1 MTILERSP
9 ISPPLI
15 SSPITASARPCVRGK
30 FIFSGDEKLYIRGV
44 TYGAFRPDEDGNEF
58 HNLEVIE
65 RDFALM
71 AANGMTAVRIPHT
84 TPPRALLDI
93 AQRHGLR
100 VMVGLSAEQYVGYI
114 IDQKDAPDIE
124 ELVRAKVRICAGHP
138 ALLCY
143 AIGNEIP
150 ASIVRWLGHRRVERY
165 LRRIY
170 EVVKAED
177 PEGLVTYVNY
187 PTTEYLQLPF
197 LDLLCFNVYLES
209 QDRLEAYLPRL
220 QNIAGDRPLIMSEVG
235 LDSLRNGQDT
245 QAQVLDWQVRTAFAA
260 GCAGAFI
267 FAWTDEWYRA
277 GADVDDWEFGLTDW
291 DRRPKPALSAVRE
304 AFAEVPFPPDM
315 PWPRVS
321 VVVCSLNGGRTIRD
335 CCEGL
340 MKLAY
345 PDFEVIVVD
354 DGSADATAAIAS
366 EYDFQVI
373 RTENRGLSNARNTGL
388 EAATGEIVAY
398 IDDDAY
404 PDPHWL
410 TYLASTF
417 MNTDYVGVGGPNITP
432 PGDGPIA
439 DCVANSPGNPTH
451 ILLSDQEA
459 EHIPGCNMAFRKTAL
474 EAIGGFD
481 PQFRVAGDDVDV
493 CWRLRQRGWSL
504 GFSPAAMV
512 WHHRRNSIR
521 AYLKQQ
527 VGYGRAEA
535 MLEKKWPEK
544 YNPLGHP
551 NWAGR
556 VYGTGLTRALLF
568 RRPQIYH
575 GTWGNAPFQSIYE
588 AAPGTFLSL
597 PLMPEWYLIVF
608 ILLGLSALGML
619 WGPLLLT
626 LPLLVLAASLP
637 LMQAVLSASHAS
649 FPTESAKKRR
659 SESKLRGLTIFLH
672 LLQPAARLW
681 GRLRA
686 DLTPWRR
693 HWTRDFSFPWP
704 RTCRIWSEHWQAPET
719 WLESIEAA
727 LRTQSAVVLSGGD
740 YDRWDLEVR
749 GGLFG
754 SVRTCVAV
762 EDHGSGAQLIRLRM
776 WPRFA
781 LPGLLLTLLL
791 ALLAVMA
798 ATAQAWLAAVILGV
812 VAIGLAIRA
821 FGDCAVAMASYF
833 YIFKSKILEEQ
844 FGTGEALWLL

>member
-9 ISPPLI
+9 IASPPI
-15 SSPITASARPCVRGK
+15 SPSVTANARPCVRGK

-84 TPPRALLDI
+84 TPPRSLLDI

-100 VMVGLSAEQYVGYI
+100 VMVGLSAEQYVGYL

-177 PEGLVTYVNY
+177 PDGLVTYVNY

-209 QDRLEAYLPRL
+209 QDRLEAYLARL

-291 DRRPKPALSAVRE
+291 NRRPKPALSAVRE
-304 AFAEVPFPPDM
+304 AFAEVPFPPDLT
-315 PWPRVS
+315 WPRVS
-321 VVVCSLNGGRTIRD
+321 VVVCSHNGGRTIRD

-340 MKLAY
+340 MRLAY

-354 DGSADATAAIAS
+354 DGSVDVTAAIAS
-366 EYDFQVI
+366 EYDFKVI

-417 MNTDYVGVGGPNITP
+417 MNTNYVGVGGPNITP

-512 WHHRRNSIR
+512 WHHRRNSVR

-551 NWAGR
+551 NWSGR
-556 VYGTGLTRALLF
+556 IYGAGLTRALLF

-588 AAPGTFLSL
+588 TAPGTFLSL

-608 ILLGLSALGML
+608 ILLGLSALGLL

-626 LPLLVLAASLP
+626 LPLLILAVSLP

-649 FPTESAKKRR
+649 FPTDSAKKRLT
-659 SESKLRGLTIFLH
+659 ESKLRGLTIFLH

-693 HWTRDFSFPWP
+693 HWTRDFAFPWP
-704 RTCRIWSEHWQAPET
+704 HTCRIWSEQWQAPET
-719 WLESIEAA
+719 WLESIEASLHA
-727 LRTQSAVVLSGGD
+727 QSAVVLSGGD
-740 YDRWDLEVR
+740 YDGWDLEVR

-754 SVRTCVAV
+754 CVRTCVAV
-762 EDHGSGAQLIRLRM
+762 EDHGSGAQLIRFRM

-781 LPGLLLTLLL
+781 LSGLLLTLLL
-791 ALLAVMA
+791 ALLDLMAVMD
-798 ATAQAWLAAVILGV
+798 QAWPAAAILGV
-812 VAIGLAIRA
+812 VAIGLAIRT
-821 FGDCAVAMASYF
+821 FGDCAVAMASYL
-833 YIFKSKILEEQ
+833 YTFKQ
-844 FGTGEALWLL
+844 FGTGEEQWLL